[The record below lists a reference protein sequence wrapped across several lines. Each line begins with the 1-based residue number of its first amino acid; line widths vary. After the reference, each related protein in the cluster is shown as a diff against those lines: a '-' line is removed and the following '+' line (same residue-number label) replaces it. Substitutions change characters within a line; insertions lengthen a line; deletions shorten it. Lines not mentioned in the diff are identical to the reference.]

1 MIFPKIHR
9 EFTLFSLN
17 VFFSFR
23 GFDENVIVLCILVAY
38 EEENEIEIII
48 SSIRNLLELE
58 FISQKVIWN
67 GGSWKDK
74 FLVYEIS
81 KSWIVEFCRLFFFL
95 SLVHETTE
103 VNLFW
108 FRAKKFRKITEL
120 NKKTNYLEKHETGSA
135 KFMRKRGRKF
145 TEFNF
150 DVDPELRSVTEKESI
165 RETLSKIF
173 ICFVYYR

>member
-1 MIFPKIHR
+1 MEEVGRINFWYTKYQR
-9 EFTLFSLN
+9 VGSLSF
-17 VFFSFR
+17 VVSFFFS
-23 GFDENVIVLCILVAY
+23 
-38 EEENEIEIII
+38 
-48 SSIRNLLELE
+48 
-58 FISQKVIWN
+58 
-67 GGSWKDK
+67 
-74 FLVYEIS
+74 
-81 KSWIVEFCRLFFFL
+81 L

-120 NKKTNYLEKHETGSA
+120 NKKTNYLGKHETGSA

>member
-1 MIFPKIHR
+1 MHHLRSSLRGLEWPPDDIRI
-9 EFTLFSLN
+9 LFAESAAASLSIRFDDFSEN
-17 VFFSFR
+17 SPGVYTFLFECFFFSFR

-81 KSWIVEFCRLFFFL
+81 KSWIVEFCRLLFFFSSL
-95 SLVHETTE
+95 SST
-103 VNLFW
+103 
-108 FRAKKFRKITEL
+108 KQPK
-120 NKKTNYLEKHETGSA
+120 
-135 KFMRKRGRKF
+135 
-145 TEFNF
+145 
-150 DVDPELRSVTEKESI
+150 
-165 RETLSKIF
+165 
-173 ICFVYYR
+173 

>member
-1 MIFPKIHR
+1 MF
-9 EFTLFSLN
+9 
-17 VFFSFR
+17 FFSFR

-81 KSWIVEFCRLFFFL
+81 KSWIVEFCLFFSSL
-95 SLVHETTE
+95 SST
-103 VNLFW
+103 
-108 FRAKKFRKITEL
+108 KQPK
-120 NKKTNYLEKHETGSA
+120 
-135 KFMRKRGRKF
+135 
-145 TEFNF
+145 
-150 DVDPELRSVTEKESI
+150 
-165 RETLSKIF
+165 
-173 ICFVYYR
+173 